1 MSTYTGILRTPDSA
15 FINLLDY
22 PFEPN
27 YINLSNPGCIGNG
40 ETKLRL
46 HYLDEG
52 SKNSRETILLL
63 HGEPSWSYLYRHFIP
78 LLKEYRIIAMDLIGF
93 GKSDK
98 PMNKVDY
105 TYQRHVNWIKEAI
118 EYLNLNDITVF
129 CQDWG
134 SLIGLQLVG
143 TNGIDNRFA
152 RVVVA
157 NGGLPTGDMLMS
169 DAFLQWQKFA
179 SKQTKMDVGSI
190 IKRAVIREMKPEE
203 IAAYNAPF
211 PNEKYQAGALV
222 FPELVPTTPDNPSS
236 QYNRDAWKNLQIFD
250 RPFLTLFSDSDPI
263 TAGAEKFLQMLIPG
277 AKNQAHS
284 IISQAGH
291 FLQEDKPHEIV
302 EHLIKFINDNPLPL
316 YSKR

>member
-1 MSTYTGILRTPDSA
+1 MYAES
-15 FINLLDY
+15 
-22 PFEPN
+22 
-27 YINLSNPGCIGNG
+27 
-40 ETKLRL
+40 
-46 HYLDEG
+46 
-52 SKNSRETILLL
+52 
-63 HGEPSWSYLYRHFIP
+63 
-78 LLKEYRIIAMDLIGF
+78 
-93 GKSDK
+93 
-98 PMNKVDY
+98 
-105 TYQRHVNWIKEAI
+105 EAGARAGA
-118 EYLNLNDITVF
+118 ELERGR
-129 CQDWG
+129 DWG

-190 IKRAVIREMKPEE
+190 IKRAVLREMKPEE

-236 QYNRDAWKNLQIFD
+236 QYNRDAWKNLQIFN

-277 AKNQAHS
+277 AKNQAHA